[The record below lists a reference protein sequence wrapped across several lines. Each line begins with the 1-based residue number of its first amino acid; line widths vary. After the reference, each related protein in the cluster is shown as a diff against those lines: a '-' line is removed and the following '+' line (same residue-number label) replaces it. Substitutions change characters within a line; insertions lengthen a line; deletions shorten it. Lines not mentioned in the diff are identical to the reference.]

1 MKLSEHQSAFSQD
14 VARLI
19 TRINVAGYHCT
30 FGEAYRTPEQ
40 AEIYVKRGTGI
51 VNSLH
56 IKRLAI
62 DLNLFDNQ
70 FQYLTD
76 SKPYEQFGIYWE
88 SLDSF
93 NRWGGYFETKYGGHI
108 SDSNHFER
116 KAE

>member
-1 MKLSEHQSAFSQD
+1 MELSAHQSAFSLD

-40 AEIYVKRGTGI
+40 AAIYAKEGKGI
-51 VNSLH
+51 LHSLH
-56 IKRLAI
+56 IQRLAV
-62 DLNLFDNQ
+62 DLNLFNNQ

-76 SKPYEQFGIYWE
+76 PKPYEQFGIYWE
-88 SLDSF
+88 SLDPI

-108 SDSNHFER
+108 SDANHYER
-116 KAE
+116 NA